1 MAAKCFQAV
10 LNDAGVTAES
20 NSDGGVL
27 FLVCALGAAL
37 ASDSSDDALS
47 NPYSELRRRL
57 VGCANGKRCQ
67 GLRQTGLENLIA
79 SLENRYASR
88 PA

>member
-1 MAAKCFQAV
+1 MAAKCFQQI

-27 FLVCALGAAL
+27 HLVCALGVAL
-37 ASDSSDDALS
+37 AADASDDVLA

-57 VGCANGKRCQ
+57 VASANGKRSLGYQ
-67 GLRQTGLENLIA
+67 QTGLENLVA
-79 SLENRYASR
+79 SLENRWATR
-88 PA
+88 R